1 MSNEI
6 INILKDMFQYEED
19 ILLEIY
25 KNNNSDLEQT
35 INTILEMNK
44 IDELN
49 KTISQL
55 NLQEENKKKEEE
67 NSKFIELL
75 TSVSNP
81 LQN

>member
-6 INILKDMFQYEED
+6 INILKEMFQYEED

>member
-1 MSNEI
+1 MSSEI

>member
-49 KTISQL
+49 KTISQI

>member
-49 KTISQL
+49 KTICQL

>member
-25 KNNNSDLEQT
+25 KNNNSNLEQT

>member
-1 MSNEI
+1 MSSEI

-55 NLQEENKKKEEE
+55 NLQEENNKKEEE

>member
-6 INILKDMFQYEED
+6 INILKDMFLYEED

>member
-25 KNNNSDLEQT
+25 KNNNSNLEQT

-55 NLQEENKKKEEE
+55 NLQEENKKKDEE
-67 NSKFIELL
+67 NNKFIELL